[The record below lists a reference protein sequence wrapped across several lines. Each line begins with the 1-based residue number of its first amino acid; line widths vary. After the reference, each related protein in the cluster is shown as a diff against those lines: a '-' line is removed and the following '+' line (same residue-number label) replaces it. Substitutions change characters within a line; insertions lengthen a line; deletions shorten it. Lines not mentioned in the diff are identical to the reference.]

1 MMKSY
6 LSLIPAYGRIHK
18 KQNRMTLLCI
28 TLAVFLVTSIFGMAD
43 MEIRSQRLQVINRYG
58 NWHMQI
64 HGLSEADAS
73 ILAERPD
80 VALSSWYNVLNYRLK
95 EDFFIGGKRAAV
107 CGIEPSML
115 TIMEYDLTEGTFPK
129 ADDQV
134 ILTNSSREALGVRLG
149 DSVTLTTPD
158 GGSRDYTISGFGMDN
173 EVATKA
179 DAVIAFLP
187 LSGFQSL
194 HHLVHQTAEDAD
206 MVYYVQFSQHCNI
219 RKAIRDVQEQFG
231 LTEDQVG
238 RNTALLGLLGF
249 SDDSFMTGLYLVAG
263 ILFLL
268 VLTAGVLMVA
278 SSMNSNIAQRTEFFG
293 LLRCLGAD
301 PKQIRRFVCLEAL
314 NWCKIA
320 IPAGVLLALATI
332 WGLCGA
338 LRYLSSMYFSEMPVF
353 GMSLPG
359 VLAGIFVGLITVL
372 LAARSPAK
380 RASRVSPVTAVN
392 GNADMIQG
400 IQRASNT
407 NVCHIETALGI
418 QHAFHRKKNF
428 LLMTCSFALSIILFL
443 SFSASIAF
451 MHHAITPLRPYT
463 PDLSIVSSD
472 STCSLDADLAAEL
485 ARCPGVKRVYG
496 RAFAYDLPARIQEQ
510 EGLVMLFSYD
520 LQQLN
525 WAEEH
530 DYLLEGDLS
539 KLTEEGNYVLA
550 VHDTAKEASLK
561 VGEVVHTDL
570 GELTIVGIL
579 SHCPIDGQQET
590 ERLICSEDTFRR
602 LTKEPGYTVLDLQLT
617 RHVTEEDVNRIRAL
631 AGDEVI
637 FSDQRLSNQD
647 NRGAFW
653 AFSLFL
659 YGFLTVIVLIT
670 CFHIVNSIS
679 MSASARM
686 RQYGAMRAIG
696 MSCAQFTRMLAAE
709 AGAYACSGC
718 ILGCVLGLP
727 LHRLLYQYQV
737 TARWGTPWE
746 MPLGALGL
754 ILLVVLAASAAAIFR
769 PGRQIRGMAIT
780 EVIHSQ

>member
-1 MMKSY
+1 
-6 LSLIPAYGRIHK
+6 
-18 KQNRMTLLCI
+18 
-28 TLAVFLVTSIFGMAD
+28 
-43 MEIRSQRLQVINRYG
+43 
-58 NWHMQI
+58 
-64 HGLSEADAS
+64 
-73 ILAERPD
+73 
-80 VALSSWYNVLNYRLK
+80 
-95 EDFFIGGKRAAV
+95 
-107 CGIEPSML
+107 
-115 TIMEYDLTEGTFPK
+115 
-129 ADDQV
+129 
-134 ILTNSSREALGVRLG
+134 
-149 DSVTLTTPD
+149 
-158 GGSRDYTISGFGMDN
+158 
-173 EVATKA
+173 
-179 DAVIAFLP
+179 
-187 LSGFQSL
+187 
-194 HHLVHQTAEDAD
+194 
-206 MVYYVQFSQHCNI
+206 
-219 RKAIRDVQEQFG
+219 
-231 LTEDQVG
+231 
-238 RNTALLGLLGF
+238 
-249 SDDSFMTGLYLVAG
+249 
-263 ILFLL
+263 
-268 VLTAGVLMVA
+268 
-278 SSMNSNIAQRTEFFG
+278 
-293 LLRCLGAD
+293 
-301 PKQIRRFVCLEAL
+301 
-314 NWCKIA
+314 
-320 IPAGVLLALATI
+320 
-332 WGLCGA
+332 
-338 LRYLSSMYFSEMPVF
+338 
-353 GMSLPG
+353 
-359 VLAGIFVGLITVL
+359 
-372 LAARSPAK
+372 
-380 RASRVSPVTAVN
+380 
-392 GNADMIQG
+392 
-400 IQRASNT
+400 
-407 NVCHIETALGI
+407 
-418 QHAFHRKKNF
+418 
-428 LLMTCSFALSIILFL
+428 
-443 SFSASIAF
+443 

-579 SHCPIDGQQET
+579 SHCPINGQQET

-727 LHRLLYQYQV
+727 LHRLLYQYLV

-746 MPLGALGL
+746 
-754 ILLVVLAASAAAIFR
+754 
-769 PGRQIRGMAIT
+769 
-780 EVIHSQ
+780 